1 MATLQVYNAN
11 KEKVGELSLSDEV
24 FGVEPREGILHEVV
38 RWQQAKKR
46 AGNAC
51 TKTRAE
57 VSGGGRKPWRQK
69 GTGRARVGSSR
80 NPVWRHGGTAFGPKP
95 RDYSYTLPKKVRR
108 LGLRMALS
116 SKAMS
121 NRLFVINDYGINE
134 IKTKNMQALLDR
146 FGVRSAVLVADREA
160 TALRLSARN
169 IPFVSVLPQAALNVY
184 DLLKHD
190 FLIIPESDITTL
202 EERLKP

>member
-121 NRLFVINDYGINE
+121 NRLFVINDYGIDE

-146 FGVRSAVLVADREA
+146 FGVRSAVLVAGREA
-160 TALRLSARN
+160 TAVRLSARN

>member
-121 NRLFVINDYGINE
+121 NRLFVINDYGIDE
-134 IKTKNMQALLDR
+134 IKTKNMQALLER

-160 TALRLSARN
+160 TAVRLSARN